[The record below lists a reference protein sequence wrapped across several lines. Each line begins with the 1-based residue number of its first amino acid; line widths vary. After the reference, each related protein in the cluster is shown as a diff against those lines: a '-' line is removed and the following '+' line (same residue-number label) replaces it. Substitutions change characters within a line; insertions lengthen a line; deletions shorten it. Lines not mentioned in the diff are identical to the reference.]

1 MGRREEKKD
10 ATRQQILSAA
20 TQLFPA
26 KGFENT
32 SIDDIVEQANVVKGT
47 FYYHFKSK
55 DDLLLAL
62 RQSSLTTNAAHVAKL
77 LAQGISPRI
86 ILFELLDE
94 RARWTEENADMARVL
109 FMHRLSQ
116 LMVHDRLEDH
126 FAEGSFP
133 ALISEVV
140 LAGQFQ
146 GELRADIDNKELSRI
161 ILSLFVQSQI
171 SWLSGDRA
179 QSPQEKISHWLK
191 VLLEGA
197 EQKNT

>member
-32 SIDDIVEQANVVKGT
+32 SIDDIVERANVVKGT

-55 DDLLLAL
+55 DELLLAL
-62 RQSSLTTNAAHVAKL
+62 RQSALTTNAAHVSKL
-77 LAQGISPRI
+77 LAQGQSPRS

-94 RARWTEENADMARVL
+94 RARWTENNVDMARVF

-116 LMVHDRLEDH
+116 IVIHDRLEDH

-133 ALISEVV
+133 ALISEVI
-140 LAGQFQ
+140 LAGQLQ
-146 GELRADIDNKELSRI
+146 GELRADIDKKELSRI
-161 ILSLFVQSQI
+161 IL
-171 SWLSGDRA
+171 
-179 QSPQEKISHWLK
+179 
-191 VLLEGA
+191 
-197 EQKNT
+197 

>member
-20 TQLFPA
+20 TQLFPT
-26 KGFENT
+26 KGFEST
-32 SIDDIVEQANVVKGT
+32 SVDDIVERANVVKGT

-62 RQSSLTTNAAHVAKL
+62 RQSSLTTNADHVAKL
-77 LAQGISPRI
+77 LAQGLSPRT

-94 RARWTEENADMARVL
+94 RARWTEENPDMARVF

-116 LMVHDRLEDH
+116 LMANDRLEDH

-133 ALISEVV
+133 ALIAEVIS
-140 LAGQFQ
+140 AGQLQ
-146 GELRADIDNKELSRI
+146 RELRADIDKKELSRI

-171 SWLSGDRA
+171 SWLSGDRI
-179 QSPQEKISHWLK
+179 QSPREKINQWLM

-197 EQKNT
+197 RSQIS